1 MTNETI
7 VAKAQTISPVAPEIE
22 MPIPET
28 PDPLLV
34 TILRTKRAHLSQ
46 GDHNFRLWL
55 HAKLKGLK
63 QEIQILAEGCV
74 LVRTDPKS
82 DTLFSCHID
91 TCHNS
96 AESDGSMQDLA
107 YDPAFGDILLGKDSK
122 SGCLGAD
129 DGAGIYVMLKMI
141 EAKVPGSYIFH
152 TGEERGGIGS
162 YAVLAK
168 HKTLLEDF
176 SRAIAFDRAVQRGG
190 APEVIVTQGGASC
203 ASIEA
208 GTALCKALNESG
220 AVFEKPYEV
229 SHKGSFT
236 DTKVYSGVVPEC
248 FNIGVWYAQQHSN
261 KEWLNVA
268 GLEQLVKACLVVKWD
283 ELPVKRTPA
292 PPAPKY
298 ASGGNVSGRSTG
310 YGAYQG
316 GFPGFDSD
324 DWDDSPK
331 AKAKAHTGWSVPPA
345 AKFAA
350 KPSVIGMTLLEEL
363 ETYTLDDMIALCEE
377 SPEQAARLL
386 YLLKARYDGARA
398 EIDSMTTMLGV
409 DS

>member
-7 VAKAQTISPVAPEIE
+7 VAKAQTISPVATEIE
-22 MPIPET
+22 VPIPET

-55 HAKLKGLK
+55 HAKLKALK
-63 QEIQILAEGCV
+63 QEITILAEGCV

-91 TCHNS
+91 TCHS
-96 AESDGSMQDLA
+96 AAESDGSMQDLA

-129 DGAGIYVMLKMI
+129 DGAGVYVLLKMI

-162 YAVLAK
+162 YAVLGK
-168 HKTLLEDF
+168 HKELLEEF
-176 SRAIAFDRAVQRGG
+176 SRAIAFDRAVQRDG
-190 APEVIVTQGGASC
+190 APEVIVTQGGAAC
-203 ASIEA
+203 ASVEA
-208 GTALCKALNESG
+208 GAALCAALNKSG
-220 AVFEKPYEV
+220 AIFEKPYEV
-229 SHKGSFT
+229 SHRGSFT
-236 DTKVYSGVVPEC
+236 DTKVYSGVIPEC
-248 FNIGVWYAQQHSN
+248 FNVGVFYAQQHSN

-268 GLEQLVKACLVVKWD
+268 GLEQLVKACLTVKWD
-283 ELPVKRTPA
+283 ELPVKRKPA

-298 ASGGNVSGRSTG
+298 ASGGVLPAYRG
-310 YGAYQG
+310 YQG
-316 GFPGFDSD
+316 AFDSD

-331 AKAKAHTGWSVPPA
+331 ATAKSSTGWSVPKPA
-345 AKFAA
+345 AT

-386 YLLKARYDGARA
+386 YLLKARYDGCKA
-398 EIDSMTTMLGV
+398 EIESMTVMLGV